1 MGIKVFLAKLGS
13 AHFGFIALCS
23 FSNIFSNSQI
33 LVSLLTLQYFSI
45 GSMTMKNK
53 NSQRHLKFCNFQR
66 YPVISDSDVK
76 DSDTEDY
83 SVEELLTS
91 ECFLL

>member
-1 MGIKVFLAKLGS
+1 
-13 AHFGFIALCS
+13 
-23 FSNIFSNSQI
+23 
-33 LVSLLTLQYFSI
+33 
-45 GSMTMKNK
+45 MKNK